1 MRIIKDNTEKEYTCK
16 HCGSIFV
23 ASEIEI
29 KKKPMLPSRIF
40 YMDYLEC
47 PCCGKDIKLREY
59 EIGYYKV

>member
-23 ASEIEI
+23 ASKIEI
-29 KKKPMLPSRIF
+29 QKRPMLPSHTF

-47 PCCGKDIKLREY
+47 PCCGGYIDLREY
-59 EIGYYKV
+59 EIGYRKV